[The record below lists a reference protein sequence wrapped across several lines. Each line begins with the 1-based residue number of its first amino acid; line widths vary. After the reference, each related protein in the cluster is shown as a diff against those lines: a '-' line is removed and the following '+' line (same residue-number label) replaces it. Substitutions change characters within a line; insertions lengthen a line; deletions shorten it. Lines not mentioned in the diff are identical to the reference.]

1 MLLIS
6 LVKVSSPLYLWKET
20 SLVSDDQTENRDW
33 MIFFPYRYLLDR
45 MRTQPDE
52 LQRGLLKRI
61 TDGNRRTLYGREH
74 RFDEI
79 RGDYDRFATRLPVQC
94 YDDVIPWLQQL
105 PGLKSSQDLLS
116 VYKPRYFGQTSGT
129 SAVKKRIPI
138 SEEFLRANH
147 FRGSRLIL
155 ANLDDRFQQKWLM
168 GARHLSM
175 SGYRY
180 PDPFLGKD
188 VLDISA
194 LMVERLPWYFRFK
207 NFPNQVFGSWEE
219 KLAFFRQHGEEI
231 RKINMISG
239 VPTWVLALINQLT
252 DHDPS
257 RVKDIMPDWRLYVHG
272 GVDFSHYRQIFKEIH
287 PKREITLIEVYNST
301 EGFYALQNDP
311 SSPDLLLLT
320 DVGIFYEFQD
330 KLTKEV
336 LPVWAVKTDRKYEL
350 LITTLD
356 GLCRYRTGDLVQFS
370 SVSPYLLRIVGRTTE
385 FINAFGEDLSLEHV
399 TLALQ
404 RLKSELNFHIR
415 QYFVVPRYPQPGIP
429 GSHEW
434 FINFE
439 VPPVDL
445 SLFASR
451 LDAILQDI
459 NANYQQKRSG
469 NTALLPLVVH
479 NLPQESI
486 HSILR
491 RKGEIGGQIKMKV
504 LHNDRD
510 ILSFLE
516 V

>member
-1 MLLIS
+1 
-6 LVKVSSPLYLWKET
+6 
-20 SLVSDDQTENRDW
+20 

-45 MRTQPDE
+45 MRSKPEE
-52 LQRGLLKRI
+52 LQRSLLNRI
-61 TDGNRRTLYGREH
+61 VEGNRRTLFGREH
-74 RFDEI
+74 RFSEI
-79 RGDYDRFATRLPVQC
+79 KGDYSRFVHHLPIQN
-94 YDDVIPWLQQL
+94 YDDLIPWLQKFTE
-105 PGLKSSQDLLS
+105 LKASQDLLS
-116 VYKPRYFGQTSGT
+116 VYKPKYFGQTSGT

-155 ANLDDRFQQKWLM
+155 ANLDDRFQQDWLM
-168 GARHLSM
+168 GAKHLSM

-180 PDPFLGKD
+180 PDSFLGKD
-188 VLDISA
+188 VLDISG

-219 KLAFFRQHGEEI
+219 KLTFFRQHLSEI
-231 RKINMISG
+231 QKINMISG

-252 DHDPS
+252 EHDPS
-257 RVKDIMPDWRLYVHG
+257 RIAEIMPDWRLYVHG
-272 GVDFSHYRQIFKEIH
+272 GVDFSHYRQIFQEIH
-287 PKREITLIEVYNST
+287 PKREITLFEVYNAT

-320 DVGIFYEFQD
+320 DAGIFFEFQD

-336 LPVWAVKTDRKYEL
+336 LPLWDIKTDRKYEL

-370 SVSPYLLRIVGRTTE
+370 SIKPYLLRIVGRTTE

-404 RLKSELNFHIR
+404 RLKGEMSFYIR
-415 QYFVVPRYPQPGIP
+415 QYFVVPRYPQPGTP

-434 FINFE
+434 FIHFE
-439 VPPVDL
+439 IPPQDRQ
-445 SLFASR
+445 LFARR
-451 LDAILQDI
+451 LDELLQDI
-459 NANYQQKRSG
+459 NGNYQQKRSG

-479 NLPQESI
+479 ELPQDSI

-491 RKGEIGGQIKMKV
+491 SKRR
-504 LHNDRD
+504 DRWSD
-510 ILSFLE
+510 QDE
-516 V
+516 GPPQ

>member
-1 MLLIS
+1 
-6 LVKVSSPLYLWKET
+6 
-20 SLVSDDQTENRDW
+20 

-45 MRTQPDE
+45 MRSKPEE
-52 LQRGLLKRI
+52 LQRALLKRI
-61 TDGNRRTLYGREH
+61 VEGNRRTLFGREH
-74 RFDEI
+74 GFSEI
-79 RGDYDRFATRLPVQC
+79 NGDYDRYVLHLPIQA
-94 YDDVIPWLQQL
+94 YDDLIPWLQKM
-105 PGLKSSQDLLS
+105 PGLKTSQDLLS
-116 VYKPRYFGQTSGT
+116 VYKPKYFGQTSGT

-155 ANLDDRFQQKWLM
+155 ANLDDRFQQDWLM
-168 GARHLSM
+168 GAKHLSM

-188 VLDISA
+188 VLDISG

-219 KLAFFRQHGEEI
+219 KLSFFQDHLQDI
-231 RKINMISG
+231 RRINMISG

-252 DHDPS
+252 EHDPS
-257 RVKDIMPDWRLYVHG
+257 RIVEIMPDWRLYVHG

-287 PKREITLIEVYNST
+287 PKREITLFEVYNAT

-330 KLTKEV
+330 KLTEEV
-336 LPVWAVKTDRKYEL
+336 LPLWAIQTDRKYEL

-370 SVSPYLLRIVGRTTE
+370 STKPYLLQIMGRTTE
-385 FINAFGEDLSLEHV
+385 FINAFGEDLSMEHV
-399 TLALQ
+399 SLALQ
-404 RLKSELNFHIR
+404 RLKGEMAFHIR
-415 QYFVVPRYPQPGIP
+415 QYFVVPRYPQPGKS

-434 FINFE
+434 YINFE
-439 VPPVDL
+439 IPPDDL
-445 SLFASR
+445 QRFALR
-451 LDAILQDI
+451 LDVILQDI
-459 NANYQQKRSG
+459 NGNYQQKRSG

-479 NLPQESI
+479 ELALDSM

-504 LHNDRD
+504 LHNDRK
-510 ILSFLE
+510 ILDYME
-516 V
+516 A

>member
-1 MLLIS
+1 
-6 LVKVSSPLYLWKET
+6 
-20 SLVSDDQTENRDW
+20 
-33 MIFFPYRYLLDR
+33 MIFFPYRYMLDR
-45 MRTQPDE
+45 MRNQSDE
-52 LQRGLLKRI
+52 LQRALLNRI
-61 TDGNRRTLYGREH
+61 LDGNRRTVFGKEH
-74 RFDEI
+74 DFSKID
-79 RGDYDRFATRLPVQC
+79 GDYERFIGRVPIQC

-116 VYKPRYFGQTSGT
+116 VYKPKYFGQTSGT

-155 ANLDDRFQQKWLM
+155 ANLDDRFHQKWLM
-168 GARHLSM
+168 SARHLSM

-180 PDPFLGKD
+180 PDPFLGKE

-207 NFPNQVFGSWEE
+207 NFPNQVFRSWEE
-219 KLAFFRQHGEEI
+219 KLLFFRQNLEEI

-252 DHDPS
+252 EHDPN
-257 RVKDIMPDWRLYVHG
+257 RIEEIMPNWRLYVHG

-287 PKREITLIEVYNST
+287 PKREITLFEVYNST
-301 EGFYALQNDP
+301 EGFYALQNGP
-311 SSPDLLLLT
+311 ESPDLLLLT
-320 DVGIFYEFQD
+320 DCGIFFEFQD
-330 KLTKEV
+330 KISGEV
-336 LPVWAVKTDRKYEL
+336 LPLWGIKTDRKYEL

-370 SVSPYLLRIVGRTTE
+370 STQPYLLRIVGRTTE

-404 RLKSELNFHIR
+404 RLKGEMNFHIR
-415 QYFVVPRYPQPGIP
+415 HYFVVPRYPQPGTP

-434 FINFE
+434 YINFE
-439 VPPVDL
+439 IPPVDATQ
-445 SLFASR
+445 FALR
-451 LDAILQDI
+451 LDSILQDI
-459 NANYQQKRSG
+459 NGNYNQKRSG

-479 NLPQESI
+479 ELQQESI
-486 HSILR
+486 HGILR
-491 RKGEIGGQIKMKV
+491 RRGEIGGQIKMKV
-504 LHNDRD
+504 LHNDRE
-510 ILSFLE
+510 ILDFMDA
-516 V
+516 